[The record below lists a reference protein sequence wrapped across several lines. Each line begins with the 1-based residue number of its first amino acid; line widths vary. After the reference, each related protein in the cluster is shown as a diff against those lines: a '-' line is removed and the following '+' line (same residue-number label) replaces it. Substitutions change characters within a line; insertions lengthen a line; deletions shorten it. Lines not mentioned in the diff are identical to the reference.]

1 MTLGIIYDILVM
13 IGGQM
18 KLSTLR
24 YFVEVATENSF
35 TKASQNLFI
44 SQPTLSRRI
53 QELESELGVTLFNRN
68 NTNNIILSPEG
79 KQLLV
84 KVRDV
89 LDQIESISGM
99 FDPEGPNKNNKASIK
114 IGCLTNF
121 DFSKLYDLIEQFKT
135 QYPNVK
141 FIIEQGSPME
151 LNDGLLNRT
160 YDLVLNLDN
169 YISNNDVLKTS
180 LYKNNN
186 LQVAIQN
193 NHRLASK
200 QEIQFSDL
208 TDETLILIER
218 NKSPL
223 VFDYVINQCLKH
235 GFHAKANYYV
245 KNLDEGLSKT
255 SLGEGISFLYS
266 GMDNG
271 YLSKKYR
278 VKFLNLN
285 EEKSSQNLVYAFQE
299 NNNPMLDEFLN
310 FVHQNKSDLY

>member
-1 MTLGIIYDILVM
+1 
-13 IGGQM
+13 
-18 KLSTLR
+18 
-24 YFVEVATENSF
+24 
-35 TKASQNLFI
+35 
-44 SQPTLSRRI
+44 
-53 QELESELGVTLFNRN
+53 
-68 NTNNIILSPEG
+68 
-79 KQLLV
+79 
-84 KVRDV
+84 
-89 LDQIESISGM
+89 
-99 FDPEGPNKNNKASIK
+99 
-114 IGCLTNF
+114 
-121 DFSKLYDLIEQFKT
+121 
-135 QYPNVK
+135 
-141 FIIEQGSPME
+141 ME

-255 SLGEGISFLYS
+255 SLG
-266 GMDNG
+266 
-271 YLSKKYR
+271 
-278 VKFLNLN
+278 V
-285 EEKSSQNLVYAFQE
+285 
-299 NNNPMLDEFLN
+299 EF
-310 FVHQNKSDLY
+310 

>member
-1 MTLGIIYDILVM
+1 M
-13 IGGQM
+13 
-18 KLSTLR
+18 LR
-24 YFVEVATENSF
+24 YQLRT
-35 TKASQNLFI
+35 ASQNLFI

-53 QELESELGVTLFNRN
+53 QELELELGVTLFNLS

-84 KVRDV
+84 KVREV
-89 LDQIESISGM
+89 LDQIDSISSMCESDGLT
-99 FDPEGPNKNNKASIK
+99 ENNGALIK
-114 IGCLTNF
+114 VGCLSNF

-141 FIIEQGSPME
+141 FVIEQGSPME
-151 LNDGLLNRT
+151 LSNGLT
-160 YDLVLNLDN
+160 DDDYDLVLNLED
-169 YISNNDVLKTS
+169 YIPHNNKIKTS
-180 LYKNNN
+180 LFKTNN

-193 NHRLASK
+193 NHKLATK
-200 QEIQFSDL
+200 KEIKFSDL
-208 TDETLILIER
+208 ADETLILIER

-223 VFDYVINQCLKH
+223 VFDYVINKCLQH

-255 SLGEGISFLYS
+255 SLGEGIAFLYF

-285 EEKSSQNLVYAFQE
+285 EERSSQKLVYAFKE
-299 NNNPMLDEFLN
+299 NNHPILDAFLN
-310 FVHQNKSDLY
+310 FVHQNRSNLY

>member
-1 MTLGIIYDILVM
+1 
-13 IGGQM
+13 
-18 KLSTLR
+18 
-24 YFVEVATENSF
+24 
-35 TKASQNLFI
+35 
-44 SQPTLSRRI
+44 
-53 QELESELGVTLFNRN
+53 
-68 NTNNIILSPEG
+68 
-79 KQLLV
+79 
-84 KVRDV
+84 
-89 LDQIESISGM
+89 
-99 FDPEGPNKNNKASIK
+99 
-114 IGCLTNF
+114 
-121 DFSKLYDLIEQFKT
+121 
-135 QYPNVK
+135 
-141 FIIEQGSPME
+141 ME
-151 LNDGLLNRT
+151 LNDGLLSRT

-169 YISNNDVLKTS
+169 YISSNDVLKTS
-180 LYKNNN
+180 LYKKNN

-200 QEIQFSDL
+200 QEIKFSDL

-310 FVHQNKSDLY
+310 FVHQNRSDLY

>member
-1 MTLGIIYDILVM
+1 M
-13 IGGQM
+13 
-18 KLSTLR
+18 
-24 YFVEVATENSF
+24 
-35 TKASQNLFI
+35 
-44 SQPTLSRRI
+44 
-53 QELESELGVTLFNRN
+53 
-68 NTNNIILSPEG
+68 
-79 KQLLV
+79 
-84 KVRDV
+84 
-89 LDQIESISGM
+89 
-99 FDPEGPNKNNKASIK
+99 
-114 IGCLTNF
+114 
-121 DFSKLYDLIEQFKT
+121 YDLIEQFKT

-310 FVHQNKSDLY
+310 FVHQNRSDLY

>member
-89 LDQIESISGM
+89 LDQ
-99 FDPEGPNKNNKASIK
+99 

-310 FVHQNKSDLY
+310 FVHQNRSDLY